1 MLDETEGAN
10 MQSAHRGAARRAK
23 ILGGMLAVAA
33 TTAVVVA
40 PPSASAASCYTYGRS
55 DSFGH
60 ANITRCGSYVY
71 GTVYD
76 DKADGHCVY
85 YWVYFHKPEGYQE
98 LYFSGN
104 ACPKGDSTSF
114 YIDAGAGAWMAS
126 DGISHT

>member
-1 MLDETEGAN
+1 
-10 MQSAHRGAARRAK
+10 
-23 ILGGMLAVAA
+23 
-33 TTAVVVA
+33 
-40 PPSASAASCYTYGRS
+40 
-55 DSFGH
+55 
-60 ANITRCGSYVY
+60 
-71 GTVYD
+71 VYD